1 MRSIIILMALLL
13 AMASGTALAL
23 PLEGSNENATVVIF
37 GSSRTPVEDEN
48 VTLEILKVDV
58 GLMGAENA
66 SYELVDQNDLVYT
79 PGLYRSLSSGK
90 QAVYF
95 LTEWDS
101 LFKLINVTPE
111 GSDPILINWWMTP
124 NASNDRT
131 KIRYYGI
138 TDSSINSDEQMLV
151 LQVSVEN
158 IGDQSIYVTP
168 FNFTIFDQW
177 GWPYQPSLGF
187 DAETVAPS
195 SGTDRLLLGFTGLSP
210 VFRPAALA
218 YDYGTPGEMVIEFE
232 KDYVPLSDELVYG
245 NVSAS
250 HAAGNDTSAQA
261 EVALAAPE
269 VQPANQTDEA
279 VAADQAPES
288 QNSSIKLSGLQE
300 KIAASKA
307 RLDAKMGELDKKN
320 QGANDTATSSMA
332 VNNSTATTTSL

>member
-13 AMASGTALAL
+13 AMASETALAL

-66 SYELVDQNDLVYT
+66 SYELVDQNNLVYT
-79 PGLYRSLSSGK
+79 PGLYRALSSGK

-124 NASNDRT
+124 NASNERI

-158 IGDQSIYVTP
+158 LGGQSIYLTP
-168 FNFTIFDQW
+168 FNFTLFDQW
-177 GWPYQPSLGF
+177 GWPYQPTLGF
-187 DAETVAPS
+187 DAETLAPS

-218 YDYGTPGEMVIEFE
+218 FDYGTPEEMVIDFE
-232 KDYVPLSDELVYG
+232 NGYVPLSDELVYG
-245 NVSAS
+245 NISAS
-250 HAAGNDTSAQA
+250 DATANDTSARTK
-261 EVALAAPE
+261 VAPAAPA
-269 VQPANQTDEA
+269 VQTANQTEEA
-279 VAADQAPES
+279 PAAEQLPASEATAKISNIKQMVAASE
-288 QNSSIKLSGLQE
+288 
-300 KIAASKA
+300 A
-307 RLDAKMGELDKKN
+307 RLAATREGLDQVN
-320 QGANDTATSSMA
+320 QDSNDTSLSAEA
-332 VNNSTATTTSL
+332 LNNSTAALL

>member
-13 AMASGTALAL
+13 AMASETALAL

-66 SYELVDQNDLVYT
+66 SYELVDQNNLVYT
-79 PGLYRSLSSGK
+79 PGLYRALSSGK

-124 NASNDRT
+124 NASNERI

-158 IGDQSIYVTP
+158 LGGQSIYLTP
-168 FNFTIFDQW
+168 FNFTLFDQW
-177 GWPYQPSLGF
+177 GWPYQPTLGF
-187 DAETVAPS
+187 DAETLAPS

-218 YDYGTPGEMVIEFE
+218 FDYGTPEEMVIDFE
-232 KDYVPLSDELVYG
+232 NGYVPLSDELVYG
-245 NVSAS
+245 NISAS
-250 HAAGNDTSAQA
+250 DATANDTSARTKVAPAAPAVQTANRTEEAAAA
-261 EVALAAPE
+261 EQPPASEATAKISNIKQMVAASEARLAATRE
-269 VQPANQTDEA
+269 GLDQVNQD
-279 VAADQAPES
+279 S
-288 QNSSIKLSGLQE
+288 
-300 KIAASKA
+300 
-307 RLDAKMGELDKKN
+307 
-320 QGANDTATSSMA
+320 NDTSLSAEA
-332 VNNSTATTTSL
+332 LNNSTAALL

>member
-1 MRSIIILMALLL
+1 MRSIIILIALLL

-23 PLEGSNENATVVIF
+23 PLQGSNGNATAVIF
-37 GSSRTPVEDEN
+37 ASSRMPVEDVN
-48 VTLEILKVDV
+48 STLEILKVDV

-79 PGLYRSLSSGK
+79 PGLYRALSSGK
-90 QAVYF
+90 QTIYF
-95 LTEWDS
+95 LTQWDS

-111 GSDPILINWWMTP
+111 GSDTIHINWWMTP
-124 NASNDRT
+124 NASNNQT

-138 TDSSINSDEQMLV
+138 TDSSINSDEQRLV

-158 IGDQSIYVTP
+158 IGEQSIYVTP
-168 FNFTIFDQW
+168 FNFTLFDQW
-177 GWPYQPSLGF
+177 GWPYHPTLGF
-187 DAETVAPS
+187 DNETVAPG

-210 VFRPAALA
+210 LFRPSALA
-218 YDYGTPGEMVIEFE
+218 YDYGTAEEMVIEFE
-232 KDYVPLSDELVYG
+232 RDYLPLSDELVYG
-245 NVSAS
+245 AESSGNAV
-250 HAAGNDTSAQA
+250 GNDTSAQA

-279 VAADQAPES
+279 VAADPAPES

-320 QGANDTATSSMA
+320 QGANDTATSTTA
-332 VNNSTATTTSL
+332 VNNSTATSFP

>member
-79 PGLYRSLSSGK
+79 PGLYRALSSGK

-101 LFKLINVTPE
+101 LFKLINVTTE

-124 NASNDRT
+124 NASNERI

-158 IGDQSIYVTP
+158 LGGQSIYLTP
-168 FNFTIFDQW
+168 FNFTLFDQW
-177 GWPYQPSLGF
+177 GWPYQPTLGF
-187 DAETVAPS
+187 DAETLAPS

-218 YDYGTPGEMVIEFE
+218 FDYGTPEEMVIDFE
-232 KDYVPLSDELVYG
+232 NGYVPLSDELVYG
-245 NVSAS
+245 NISAS
-250 HAAGNDTSAQA
+250 DATANDTSART
-261 EVALAAPE
+261 EVAPAAPA
-269 VQPANQTDEA
+269 VQTANQTEEA
-279 VAADQAPES
+279 AAAEQPPASEATAKISNIKQMVAASE
-288 QNSSIKLSGLQE
+288 
-300 KIAASKA
+300 A
-307 RLDAKMGELDKKN
+307 RLAATREGLDQVN
-320 QGANDTATSSMA
+320 QDSNDTSLSAEA
-332 VNNSTATTTSL
+332 LNNSTAALL

>member
-250 HAAGNDTSAQA
+250 HAAANDTSAQA
-261 EVALAAPE
+261 FVAAAAAAA
-269 VQPANQTDEA
+269 VQTANQTEEA
-279 VAADQAPES
+279 AAAEQPPASEAAAKISNIKQMVAASE
-288 QNSSIKLSGLQE
+288 
-300 KIAASKA
+300 A
-307 RLDAKMGELDKKN
+307 RLAATREGLDQVN
-320 QGANDTATSSMA
+320 PDSNDTSLSAEA
-332 VNNSTATTTSL
+332 LNNSTAAPL

>member
-1 MRSIIILMALLL
+1 MALLL
-13 AMASGTALAL
+13 AMASETALAL

-66 SYELVDQNDLVYT
+66 SYELVDQNNLVYT
-79 PGLYRSLSSGK
+79 PGLYRALSSGK

-101 LFKLINVTPE
+101 LFKLINVTTE

-124 NASNDRT
+124 NASNERI

-158 IGDQSIYVTP
+158 LGGQSIYLTP
-168 FNFTIFDQW
+168 FNFTLFDQW
-177 GWPYQPSLGF
+177 GWPYQPTLGF
-187 DAETVAPS
+187 DAETLAPS

-218 YDYGTPGEMVIEFE
+218 FDYGTPEEMVIDFE
-232 KDYVPLSDELVYG
+232 NGYVPLSDELVYG
-245 NVSAS
+245 NISAS
-250 HAAGNDTSAQA
+250 DATANDTSART
-261 EVALAAPE
+261 EVAPAAPA
-269 VQPANQTDEA
+269 VQTANQTEEA
-279 VAADQAPES
+279 AAAEQPPASEATAKISNIKQMVAASE
-288 QNSSIKLSGLQE
+288 
-300 KIAASKA
+300 A
-307 RLDAKMGELDKKN
+307 RLAATREGLDQVN
-320 QGANDTATSSMA
+320 QDSNDTSLSAEA
-332 VNNSTATTTSL
+332 LNNSTAALL

>member
-13 AMASGTALAL
+13 AMASETALAL

-66 SYELVDQNDLVYT
+66 SYELVDQNNLVYT
-79 PGLYRSLSSGK
+79 PGLYRALSSGK

-101 LFKLINVTPE
+101 LFKLINVTTE

-124 NASNDRT
+124 NASNERI

-158 IGDQSIYVTP
+158 LGGQSIYLTP
-168 FNFTIFDQW
+168 FNFTLFDQW
-177 GWPYQPSLGF
+177 GWPYQPTLGF
-187 DAETVAPS
+187 DAETLAPS

-218 YDYGTPGEMVIEFE
+218 FDYGTPEEMVIDFE
-232 KDYVPLSDELVYG
+232 NGYVPLSDELVYG
-245 NVSAS
+245 NISAS
-250 HAAGNDTSAQA
+250 DATANDTSART
-261 EVALAAPE
+261 EVAPAAPA
-269 VQPANQTDEA
+269 VQTANQTEEA
-279 VAADQAPES
+279 AAAEQPPASEATAKISNIKQMVAASE
-288 QNSSIKLSGLQE
+288 
-300 KIAASKA
+300 A
-307 RLDAKMGELDKKN
+307 RLAATREGLDQVN
-320 QGANDTATSSMA
+320 QDSNDTSLSAEA
-332 VNNSTATTTSL
+332 LNNSTAALL

>member
-13 AMASGTALAL
+13 AMASETALAL

-66 SYELVDQNDLVYT
+66 SYELVDQNNLVYT
-79 PGLYRSLSSGK
+79 PGLYRALSSGK

-124 NASNDRT
+124 NASNERI

-158 IGDQSIYVTP
+158 LGGQSIYLTP
-168 FNFTIFDQW
+168 FNFTLFDQW
-177 GWPYQPSLGF
+177 GWPYQPTLGF
-187 DAETVAPS
+187 DAETLAPS

-218 YDYGTPGEMVIEFE
+218 FDYGTPEEMVIDFE
-232 KDYVPLSDELVYG
+232 NGYVPLSDELVYG
-245 NVSAS
+245 NISAS
-250 HAAGNDTSAQA
+250 DATANDTSART
-261 EVALAAPE
+261 EVAPAAPA
-269 VQPANQTDEA
+269 VQTANQTEEA
-279 VAADQAPES
+279 AAAEQPPASEATAKISNIKQMVAASE
-288 QNSSIKLSGLQE
+288 
-300 KIAASKA
+300 A
-307 RLDAKMGELDKKN
+307 RLAATREGLDQVN
-320 QGANDTATSSMA
+320 QDSNDTSLSAEA
-332 VNNSTATTTSL
+332 LNNSTAALL

>member
-13 AMASGTALAL
+13 AMASETALAL

-66 SYELVDQNDLVYT
+66 SYELVDQNNLVYT
-79 PGLYRSLSSGK
+79 PGLYRALSSGK

-124 NASNDRT
+124 NASNERI

-158 IGDQSIYVTP
+158 LGGQSIYLTP
-168 FNFTIFDQW
+168 FNFTLFDQW
-177 GWPYQPSLGF
+177 GWPYQPTLGF
-187 DAETVAPS
+187 DAETLAPS

-218 YDYGTPGEMVIEFE
+218 FDYGTPEEMVIDFE
-232 KDYVPLSDELVYG
+232 NGYVPLSDELVYG
-245 NVSAS
+245 NISAS
-250 HAAGNDTSAQA
+250 DATANDTSARTK
-261 EVALAAPE
+261 VAPAAPA
-269 VQPANQTDEA
+269 VQTANQTEEA
-279 VAADQAPES
+279 AAAEQPPASEATAKISNIKQMVAASE
-288 QNSSIKLSGLQE
+288 
-300 KIAASKA
+300 A
-307 RLDAKMGELDKKN
+307 RLAATREGLDQVN
-320 QGANDTATSSMA
+320 QDSNDTSLSAEA
-332 VNNSTATTTSL
+332 LNNSTAALL

>member
-66 SYELVDQNDLVYT
+66 SYELVDQNDLIYT
-79 PGLYRSLSSGK
+79 PGLYRPLSSGK

-111 GSDPILINWWMTP
+111 GSNPIYINWWMTP
-124 NASNDRT
+124 NASNDRI

-158 IGDQSIYVTP
+158 TGDQSINVTP
-168 FNFTIFDQW
+168 FNFTLFDQW
-177 GWPYQPSLGF
+177 GWPYQPTLGF
-187 DAETVAPS
+187 DAETVAPDT
-195 SGTDRLLLGFTGLSP
+195 GTDRLLLGFTGLPP
-210 VFRPAALA
+210 VFRPVSLA
-218 YDYGTPGEMVIEFE
+218 YDYGTPEEMVIEFE
-232 KDYVPLSDELVYG
+232 RDYVPLSDDLVYG
-245 NVSAS
+245 NASAS
-250 HAAGNDTSAQA
+250 YVNDTSAQA
-261 EVALAAPE
+261 EMAAAAPV
-269 VQPANQTDEA
+269 VQSADQTEQ
-279 VAADQAPES
+279 AATPEQAPEG
-288 QNSSIKLSGLQE
+288 QNESIKLSDLEE

-307 RLDAKMGELDKKN
+307 RLNAKMGELDKMN

-332 VNNSTATTTSL
+332 VNNSTATATSL

>member
-13 AMASGTALAL
+13 AMASETALAL

-66 SYELVDQNDLVYT
+66 SYELVDQNNLVYT
-79 PGLYRSLSSGK
+79 PGLYRALSSGK

-101 LFKLINVTPE
+101 LFKLINVTTE

-124 NASNDRT
+124 NASNERI

-158 IGDQSIYVTP
+158 LGGQSIYLTP
-168 FNFTIFDQW
+168 FNFTLFDQW
-177 GWPYQPSLGF
+177 GWPYQPTLGF
-187 DAETVAPS
+187 DAETLAPS

-218 YDYGTPGEMVIEFE
+218 FDYGTPEEMVIDFE
-232 KDYVPLSDELVYG
+232 NGYVPLSDELVYG
-245 NVSAS
+245 NISAS
-250 HAAGNDTSAQA
+250 DATANDTSARTK
-261 EVALAAPE
+261 VAPAAPA
-269 VQPANQTDEA
+269 VQTANQTEEA
-279 VAADQAPES
+279 AAAEQPPASEATAKISNIKQMVAASE
-288 QNSSIKLSGLQE
+288 
-300 KIAASKA
+300 A
-307 RLDAKMGELDKKN
+307 RLAATREGLDQVN
-320 QGANDTATSSMA
+320 QDSNDTSLSAEA
-332 VNNSTATTTSL
+332 LNNSTAALL

>member
-13 AMASGTALAL
+13 AMASGNALAL

-66 SYELVDQNDLVYT
+66 SYELVDQNDMVYT

-90 QAVYF
+90 QTIYF

-187 DAETVAPS
+187 DDETIAPS

-210 VFRPAALA
+210 VFRLAALA
-218 YDYGTPGEMVIEFE
+218 YDYGTPREMVIEFE
-232 KDYVPLSDELVYG
+232 RDYVPLSDELVYG
-245 NVSAS
+245 NALAS
-250 HAAGNDTSAQA
+250 HAASNDTSAQG
-261 EVALAAPE
+261 EVAAAAP
-269 VQPANQTDEA
+269 VAQSANQTEQ
-279 VAADQAPES
+279 AASPEQAPES
-288 QNSSIKLSGLQE
+288 QNESIKLSDLEE

-307 RLDAKMGELDKKN
+307 RLNAKMGELDKMN
-320 QGANDTATSSMA
+320 QGANDTATSTMA
-332 VNNSTATTTSL
+332 VNNSTATTSL

>member
-13 AMASGTALAL
+13 AMASETALAL

-37 GSSRTPVEDEN
+37 GSSRTPVVDEN

-66 SYELVDQNDLVYT
+66 SYELVDQNNLVYT
-79 PGLYRSLSSGK
+79 PGLYRALSSGK

-124 NASNDRT
+124 NASNERI

-158 IGDQSIYVTP
+158 LGGQSIYLTP
-168 FNFTIFDQW
+168 FNFTLFDQW
-177 GWPYQPSLGF
+177 GWPYQPTLGF
-187 DAETVAPS
+187 DAETLAPS

-218 YDYGTPGEMVIEFE
+218 FDYGTPEEMVIDFE
-232 KDYVPLSDELVYG
+232 NGYVPLSDELVYG
-245 NVSAS
+245 NISAS
-250 HAAGNDTSAQA
+250 DATANDTSARTK
-261 EVALAAPE
+261 VAPAAPA
-269 VQPANQTDEA
+269 VQTANQTEEA
-279 VAADQAPES
+279 AAAEQLPASEATAKISNIKQMVAASE
-288 QNSSIKLSGLQE
+288 
-300 KIAASKA
+300 A
-307 RLDAKMGELDKKN
+307 RLAATREGLDQVN
-320 QGANDTATSSMA
+320 QDSNDTSLSAEA
-332 VNNSTATTTSL
+332 LNNSTAALL

>member
-13 AMASGTALAL
+13 AMASETALAL

-66 SYELVDQNDLVYT
+66 SYELVDQNNLVYT
-79 PGLYRSLSSGK
+79 PGLYRALSSGK

-124 NASNDRT
+124 NASNERI

-158 IGDQSIYVTP
+158 LGGQSIYLTP
-168 FNFTIFDQW
+168 FNFTLFDQW
-177 GWPYQPSLGF
+177 GWPYQPTLGF
-187 DAETVAPS
+187 DAETLAPS

-218 YDYGTPGEMVIEFE
+218 FDYGTPEEMVIDFE
-232 KDYVPLSDELVYG
+232 NGYVPLSDELVYG
-245 NVSAS
+245 NISAS
-250 HAAGNDTSAQA
+250 DATANDTSARTK
-261 EVALAAPE
+261 VAPAAPA
-269 VQPANQTDEA
+269 VQTANQTEEA
-279 VAADQAPES
+279 AAAEQLPASEATAKISNIKQMVAASE
-288 QNSSIKLSGLQE
+288 
-300 KIAASKA
+300 A
-307 RLDAKMGELDKKN
+307 RLAATREGLDQVN
-320 QGANDTATSSMA
+320 QDSNDTSLSAEA
-332 VNNSTATTTSL
+332 LNNSTAALL

>member
-1 MRSIIILMALLL
+1 MALLL
-13 AMASGTALAL
+13 AMASETALAL

-66 SYELVDQNDLVYT
+66 SYELVDQNNLVYT
-79 PGLYRSLSSGK
+79 PGLYRALSSGK

-124 NASNDRT
+124 NASNERI

-158 IGDQSIYVTP
+158 LGGQSIYLTP
-168 FNFTIFDQW
+168 FNFTLFDQW
-177 GWPYQPSLGF
+177 GWPYQPTLGF
-187 DAETVAPS
+187 DAETLAPS

-218 YDYGTPGEMVIEFE
+218 FDYGTPEEMVIDFE
-232 KDYVPLSDELVYG
+232 NGYVPLSDELVYG
-245 NVSAS
+245 NISAS
-250 HAAGNDTSAQA
+250 DATANDTSARTK
-261 EVALAAPE
+261 VAPAAPA
-269 VQPANQTDEA
+269 VQTANQTEEA
-279 VAADQAPES
+279 AAAEQPPASEATAKISNIKQMVAASE
-288 QNSSIKLSGLQE
+288 
-300 KIAASKA
+300 A
-307 RLDAKMGELDKKN
+307 RLAATREGLDQVN
-320 QGANDTATSSMA
+320 QDSNDTSLSAEA
-332 VNNSTATTTSL
+332 LNNSTAALL

>member
-13 AMASGTALAL
+13 AMASETALAL

-66 SYELVDQNDLVYT
+66 SYELVDQNNLVYT
-79 PGLYRSLSSGK
+79 PGLYRALSSGK

-101 LFKLINVTPE
+101 LFKLINVTTE

-124 NASNDRT
+124 NASNDRI

-158 IGDQSIYVTP
+158 IGDQNIYVTP
-168 FNFTIFDQW
+168 FNFTLFDQW
-177 GWPYQPSLGF
+177 GWPYQPTLGF
-187 DAETVAPS
+187 DAETLAPS

-218 YDYGTPGEMVIEFE
+218 FDYGTPEEMVIDFE
-232 KDYVPLSDELVYG
+232 NGYVPLSDELVYG
-245 NVSAS
+245 NISAS
-250 HAAGNDTSAQA
+250 DATANDTSART
-261 EVALAAPE
+261 EVAPAAPA
-269 VQPANQTDEA
+269 VQTANQTEEA
-279 VAADQAPES
+279 AAAEQPPASEATAKISNIKQMVAASE
-288 QNSSIKLSGLQE
+288 
-300 KIAASKA
+300 A
-307 RLDAKMGELDKKN
+307 RLAATREGLDQVN
-320 QGANDTATSSMA
+320 QDSNDTSLSAEA
-332 VNNSTATTTSL
+332 LNNSTAALL

>member
-13 AMASGTALAL
+13 AMASETALAL

-66 SYELVDQNDLVYT
+66 SYELVDQNNLVYT
-79 PGLYRSLSSGK
+79 PGLYRALSSGK

-124 NASNDRT
+124 NASNERI

-158 IGDQSIYVTP
+158 LGGQSIYLTP
-168 FNFTIFDQW
+168 FNFTLFDQW
-177 GWPYQPSLGF
+177 GWPYQPTLGF
-187 DAETVAPS
+187 DAETLAPS
-195 SGTDRLLLGFTGLSP
+195 SGTDRLLLGFTGLPP

-218 YDYGTPGEMVIEFE
+218 FDYGTPEEMVIDFE
-232 KDYVPLSDELVYG
+232 NGYVPLSDELVYG
-245 NVSAS
+245 NISAS
-250 HAAGNDTSAQA
+250 DATANDTSARTK
-261 EVALAAPE
+261 VAPAAPA
-269 VQPANQTDEA
+269 VQTANQTEEA
-279 VAADQAPES
+279 AAAEQPPASEATAKISNIKQMVAASE
-288 QNSSIKLSGLQE
+288 
-300 KIAASKA
+300 A
-307 RLDAKMGELDKKN
+307 RLAATREGLDQVN
-320 QGANDTATSSMA
+320 QDSNDTSLSAEA
-332 VNNSTATTTSL
+332 LNNSTAALL

>member
-66 SYELVDQNDLVYT
+66 SYELVDQNNLVYT
-79 PGLYRSLSSGK
+79 PGLYRALSSGK

-101 LFKLINVTPE
+101 LFKLINVTTE

-124 NASNDRT
+124 NASNERI

-158 IGDQSIYVTP
+158 LGGQSIYLTP
-168 FNFTIFDQW
+168 FNFTLFDQW
-177 GWPYQPSLGF
+177 GWPYQPTLGF
-187 DAETVAPS
+187 DAETLAPS

-218 YDYGTPGEMVIEFE
+218 FDYGTPEEMVIDFE
-232 KDYVPLSDELVYG
+232 NGYVPLSDELVYG
-245 NVSAS
+245 NISAS
-250 HAAGNDTSAQA
+250 DATANDTSART
-261 EVALAAPE
+261 EVAPAAPA
-269 VQPANQTDEA
+269 VQTANQTEEA
-279 VAADQAPES
+279 AAAEQPPASEATAKISNIKQMVAASE
-288 QNSSIKLSGLQE
+288 
-300 KIAASKA
+300 A
-307 RLDAKMGELDKKN
+307 RLAATREGLDQVN
-320 QGANDTATSSMA
+320 QDSNDTSLSAEA
-332 VNNSTATTTSL
+332 LNNSTAALL

>member
-1 MRSIIILMALLL
+1 MALLL

-79 PGLYRSLSSGK
+79 PGLYRALSSGK

-101 LFKLINVTPE
+101 LFKLINVTTE

-124 NASNDRT
+124 NASNERI

-158 IGDQSIYVTP
+158 LGGQSIYLTP
-168 FNFTIFDQW
+168 FNFTLFDQW
-177 GWPYQPSLGF
+177 GWPYQPTLGF
-187 DAETVAPS
+187 DAETLAPS

-218 YDYGTPGEMVIEFE
+218 FDYGTPEEMVIDFE
-232 KDYVPLSDELVYG
+232 NGYVPLSDELVYG
-245 NVSAS
+245 NISAS
-250 HAAGNDTSAQA
+250 DATANDTSART
-261 EVALAAPE
+261 EVAPAAPA
-269 VQPANQTDEA
+269 VQTANQTEEA
-279 VAADQAPES
+279 AAAEQPPASEATAKISNIKQMVAASE
-288 QNSSIKLSGLQE
+288 
-300 KIAASKA
+300 A
-307 RLDAKMGELDKKN
+307 RLAATREGLDQVN
-320 QGANDTATSSMA
+320 QDSNDTSLSAEA
-332 VNNSTATTTSL
+332 LNNSTAALL

>member
-1 MRSIIILMALLL
+1 MRSIIILTALLL

-48 VTLEILKVDV
+48 ITLEILKVDV

-79 PGLYRSLSSGK
+79 PGLYRALSSGK

-124 NASNDRT
+124 NASNDRI

-138 TDSSINSDEQMLV
+138 TDGSINSDEQMMV
-151 LQVSVEN
+151 LQASVEN
-158 IGDQSIYVTP
+158 LGDQSIYVTP
-168 FNFTIFDQW
+168 FNFTLFDQW
-177 GWPYQPSLGF
+177 GWPYQPTLGF
-187 DAETVAPS
+187 DAETVAPGT
-195 SGTDRLLLGFTGLSP
+195 GTDRLLLGFTGLSP

-218 YDYGTPGEMVIEFE
+218 YDYGTPEEMVIDFE
-232 KDYVPLSDELVYG
+232 NGYVPLSDELVYG
-245 NVSAS
+245 NMSARDAS
-250 HAAGNDTSAQA
+250 ANDTSAQA
-261 EVALAAPE
+261 EVAAAAVPA
-269 VQPANQTDEA
+269 VQTANQTEQAAAAEQPPASEA
-279 VAADQAPES
+279 AAKISNIKQIVAES
-288 QNSSIKLSGLQE
+288 E
-300 KIAASKA
+300 A
-307 RLDAKMGELDKKN
+307 RLAATREGLDQVN
-320 QGANDTATSSMA
+320 QDSNETSLSA
-332 VNNSTATTTSL
+332 EALNNSTAALL